1 MISTLDRLFARLNR
15 LSCFCASLAVHSFAV
30 YSALGCLH
38 NGNGKEYNVR
48 VSVRYNNLL
57 ISLPFFTKQQR
68 EIVTFCIL
76 KVNYDDQLLPQS
88 VGSFSSFSNGTK
100 RNMTNPSKKYP
111 RNVRVAMSKISLD
124 WLTLDRRPICGTD
137 SLTLVISWL
146 STGLSKLQYHNIT
159 WHNFIIDIAHNTCVF
174 DLMCFKCTL
183 QYL

>member
-1 MISTLDRLFARLNR
+1 MRRRII
-15 LSCFCASLAVHSFAV
+15 CFNFQMTIHSIDDFYTRSSFCSAEPAFMFLCQFGRSFAV

-38 NGNGKEYNVR
+38 NDDGKEYNGC
-48 VSVRYNNLL
+48 VSVRYNYLL

-124 WLTLDRRPICGTD
+124 GLRQIQGLYAGLTLLP
-137 SLTLVISWL
+137 W
-146 STGLSKLQYHNIT
+146 
-159 WHNFIIDIAHNTCVF
+159 
-174 DLMCFKCTL
+174 
-183 QYL
+183 